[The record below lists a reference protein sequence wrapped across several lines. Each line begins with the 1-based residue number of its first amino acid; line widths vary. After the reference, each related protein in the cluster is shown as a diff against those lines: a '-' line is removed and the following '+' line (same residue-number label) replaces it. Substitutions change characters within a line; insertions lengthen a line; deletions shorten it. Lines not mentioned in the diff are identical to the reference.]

1 MNEFH
6 DLAIVGA
13 GVSGLYSAWRVLEDA
28 AANAHALKVTVF
40 ESGDRVGG
48 RLLSVKPPF
57 VNDTLVE
64 LGGMRFSESQ
74 RLTRDLI
81 AALGLESRELADAG
95 HYPPG
100 PVGDR
105 NDRGVLARPEL
116 FPVLRIKIVD
126 SLNRAVH

>member
-1 MNEFH
+1 MPTFPESSF
-6 DLAIVGA
+6 
-13 GVSGLYSAWRVLEDA
+13 
-28 AANAHALKVTVF
+28 AHVP
-40 ESGDRVGG
+40 EGDQG
-48 RLLSVKPPF
+48 K
-57 VNDTLVE
+57 
-64 LGGMRFSESQ
+64 Q
-74 RLTRDLI
+74 RDD
-81 AALGLESRELADAG
+81 EADAG